1 MSHDDATTSVMMQV
15 PGVGAFVRVL
25 LPVALVGGVTLT
37 FGVWLGVDPSTLQ
50 YIVRE
55 WRVSTYPNLVLDG
68 RVANDVKPWGLLA
81 KPGRAVVRDP
91 EQTPYLDSSTDDQL
105 QRVLSHEWPHDD
117 VMDALPEGLR

>member
-1 MSHDDATTSVMMQV
+1 MNHDDATTSVMMQV

-25 LPVALVGGVTLT
+25 LPVDLVGGVTLT
-37 FGVWLGVDPSTLQ
+37 FGVWLGVDPSNLQ

-55 WRVSTYPNLVLDG
+55 WWASTYPNLVLDG

-91 EQTPYLDSSTDDQL
+91 EQTPTWTAAPMTSSNA
-105 QRVLSHEWPHDD
+105 S
-117 VMDALPEGLR
+117 